1 MQDVAE
7 ASRSDSRPVPSPSLP
22 VTGEPPTAPE
32 QIWRL
37 LTPTQQQKA
46 FLVLVQVCHQLVTS
60 GHAEVLDE

>member
-1 MQDVAE
+1 MQEVAE
-7 ASRSDSRPVPSPSLP
+7 ASRSDPRPVPSPALRA
-22 VTGEPPTAPE
+22 TGEPPTAPE

-60 GHAEVLDE
+60 GQAEVRDE